1 MKNPLRLLLCTVL
14 SVFLLAATAF
24 ADNGLVIDS
33 DQSSLKSFEMH
44 VADLSGTVQPLVTNS
59 LLKVLYLAEK
69 DVALATVALLEA
81 QIKQFSLQNG
91 GDNALASLELPKG
104 DLTLLAKGQLSAD
117 SLSKAFGQ
125 SFVTMLGDSVGT
137 ETQQL
142 EAVAPQVYS
151 PSPDTFYAVEGQVAL
166 FSNSLELVQ
175 AGLGKVRQGQKIVAV
190 PDSGQRIWTNI
201 SYMVF
206 HAPTEAGPFTQ
217 TPFKETMLF
226 FSTDEGW
233 KMQKKANYTDVMPA
247 LGKAAPVDVD
257 QVPFLGG
264 TNQNIIAIIS
274 GSLIDA
280 LSKIKLVA
288 DGTTVGAD
296 GMLPFDMKD
305 IKRLSL
311 VTGGGKSSVMGV
323 DIPSFYVSLD
333 AANTIIEFLVPML
346 KSLNEGWSENK
357 IAGWDSML
365 TADSLNI
372 EGTPIPVKG
381 FIGRQSDKLVVG
393 SASKDSL
400 AIAQGTPDILKVLP
414 DTKGYGTVVSLD
426 LAGLWGQVHE
436 LMKPGAMLRSLSG
449 IDSGNKEE
457 VAALNALLAMPFP
470 VKQTT
475 QWTSPNLNE
484 AQGVVLMGDNLQ
496 PFIDVVCSYILIS
509 QYPGDTA
516 EGAPTLPSTQGG
528 KGASQDTA
536 KSAPAKG
543 DKAPGQSESDLFEQY
558 KKFAPKN

>member
-1 MKNPLRLLLCTVL
+1 MKNPLRLFLCSML

-24 ADNGLVIDS
+24 ADDGLVIDS
-33 DQSSLKSFEMH
+33 DQSAMTSFEMH
-44 VADLSGTVQPLVTNS
+44 VSDLTGTVQPLVTNQ

-69 DVALATVALLEA
+69 DAALGTVALLEA
-81 QIKQFSLQNG
+81 QVKQFSLQYG
-91 GDNALASLELPKG
+91 GDNALVTVELPKG
-104 DLTLLAKGQLSAD
+104 DLSLLGKGQLSAD
-117 SLSKAFGQ
+117 SLAKAFGQ
-125 SFVTMLGDSVGT
+125 AFVTMLGDSLGAEV
-137 ETQQL
+137 QQL
-142 EAVAPQVYS
+142 DAVAPQVYS
-151 PSPDTFYAVEGQVAL
+151 PSTDCFYAVEGQVAL

-175 AGLGKVRQGQKIVAV
+175 AGLEKVRQGQKTVAA

-233 KMQKKANYTDVMPA
+233 KMQKKANYTDIMPA
-247 LGKAAPVDVD
+247 LAKAAPVDVN
-257 QVPFLGG
+257 QVPFLGA
-264 TNQNIIAIIS
+264 TNQNIIAILS
-274 GSLIDA
+274 GSLIEA

-288 DGTTVGAD
+288 DGTAVGAD
-296 GMLPFDMKD
+296 GMIPFDMKD

-311 VTGGGKSSVMGV
+311 VTGGGNSSVMGV

-333 AANTIIEFLVPML
+333 AANTIIESLEPML

-357 IAGWDSML
+357 VAGWDSML

-381 FIGRQSDKLVVG
+381 FIGRQTDKLVVG
-393 SASKDSL
+393 SANKDSL

-414 DTKGYGTVVSLD
+414 DAKGYGTVISLD
-426 LAGLWGQVHE
+426 LAGLWGQTYE

-457 VAALNALLAMPFP
+457 VVALNALLATPFP

-475 QWTSPNLNE
+475 QWTSPDMNDS
-484 AQGVVLMGDNLQ
+484 QGVILLGDNLQ
-496 PFIDVVCSYILIS
+496 AFIDAVCSYILVS
-509 QYPGDTA
+509 QYADSSA
-516 EGAPTLPSTQGG
+516 DGAPTLPDG
-528 KGASQDTA
+528 KGASQDKA
-536 KSAPAKG
+536 KSVPAKG
-543 DKAPGQSESDLFEQY
+543 DKAPAKTESDLFEQY